1 MESLSDNKQ
10 FELIALPGETYLARV
25 LVQVGSLLGWI
36 SINSSMRVVWS
47 TLGHEWVKMGGVIVL
62 DTFQYG
68 ILTGVSTSKKSRV
81 RDWSQGRCLEAQ
93 RTGKG

>member
-25 LVQVGSLLGWI
+25 LVQVGFLGWI

-62 DTFQYG
+62 DIFQYG
-68 ILTGVSTSKKSRV
+68 ILTGVNTSQKREQS
-81 RDWSQGRCLEAQ
+81 
-93 RTGKG
+93 